1 MKRTR
6 KYAWL
11 GAALVLAGLVLSC
24 ASQPNVPYN
33 YNKPVAKMSFDDPS
47 TSVLVYGSAR
57 QVKTFLTVF
66 AGAGPINSLELVQLN
81 PQKEPMIITPARDGA
96 YFYTEPLPV
105 GSSLKIFFYSMQLGN
120 TITSYY
126 RGIQGR
132 GPSDVRLEKPG
143 LLYLGSL
150 VYCDKGY
157 MDTHTVSGRTIDQN
171 SLDLYPAGPD
181 KEIDILKA
189 ILPKFRKT
197 AWEALIINRIE
208 ELKK

>member
-24 ASQPNVPYN
+24 ASQPTVPYN
-33 YNKPVAKMSFDDPS
+33 YNKPVAKKSFDDPS
-47 TSVLVYGSAR
+47 TGVLVYGSAG
-57 QVKTFLTVF
+57 QIKSVLSFL
-66 AGAGPINSLELVQLN
+66 AGEGPIENLQLVQLN
-81 PQKEPMIITPARDGA
+81 PQKEPMIITPARIGS
-96 YFYTEPLPV
+96 YFYTQPLPV
-105 GSSLKIFFYSMQLGN
+105 GASLKFFYYTMRSGN
-120 TITSYY
+120 TVELDY
-126 RGIQGR
+126 RGMQGK
-132 GPSDVRLEKPG
+132 GPSDVRLDKPG

-157 MDTHTVSGRTIDQN
+157 MDTHTFMGRKVDPN
-171 SLDLYPAGPD
+171 EFDLYPAGTD

-197 AWEALIINRIE
+197 AWETLIINRIE